1 MKPLEVVLKRLQNLE
16 YKIKKLEREVE
27 NLKKENTTLNAELD
41 TIKKP
46 AEGTPCKKET
56 DEISAGWFWQ

>member
-27 NLKKENTTLNAELD
+27 HLKKENTTLNAELD
-41 TIKKP
+41 KIAKD
-46 AEGTPCKKET
+46 TPEKET
-56 DEISAGWFWQ
+56 DEISAGWFTW